1 MWDVAPGPR
10 TGRPDTLARQALQRI
25 LGCGAFGGLL
35 GAAVTKTIANRAGA
49 GMAYVAGCFAF
60 TVPLVLVLVLPLV
73 LVLVLVP
80 LAPVPRGH
88 GTDPVILLMPLG
100 AEFLSG
106 FEVMVLDIAVGSIF
120 ATVIPDAVRSRV
132 TGAFTAINYG
142 TRPVG
147 ALLGGVLGRR
157 PGCRPGCGSR

>member
-1 MWDVAPGPR
+1 M
-10 TGRPDTLARQALQRI
+10 QRI

-60 TVPLVLVLVLPLV
+60 TVPLVLV
-73 LVLVLVP
+73 P
-80 LAPVPRGH
+80 LAPIPRGH